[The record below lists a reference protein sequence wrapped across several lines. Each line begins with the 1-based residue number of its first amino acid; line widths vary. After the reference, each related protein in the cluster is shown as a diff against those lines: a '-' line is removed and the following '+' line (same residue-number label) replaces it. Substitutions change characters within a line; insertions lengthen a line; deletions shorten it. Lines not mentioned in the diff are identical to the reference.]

1 MSLSETVATAAG
13 IGYKAVEL
21 YGTEEF
27 KAEHLEKFVQG
38 TETMALCM
46 ADSGAGSDASSAS
59 THAYPSEEG
68 GYNIT
73 GKFARLK
80 SIFTGHHWYYF
91 HRVSKP

>member
-1 MSLSETVATAAG
+1 MEMSLSETVATAAG

-59 THAYPSEEG
+59 THAYPSEEAG
-68 GYNIT
+68 GYKIT
-73 GKFARLK
+73 GKCFELPK
-80 SIFTGHHWYYF
+80 KYTFLVHIL
-91 HRVSKP
+91 